1 MDYFGAPMDKINT
14 ARCEND
20 LVRYYAQLNRRHSLN
35 SYRQIKT
42 YAQNVEKLW
51 APVTPPSTN
60 CRDSVGEVAG
70 ERSARERRK
79 VRPPPRGWSVR
90 NNVPS

>member
-42 YAQNVEKLW
+42 YAQNVEKL
-51 APVTPPSTN
+51 
-60 CRDSVGEVAG
+60 
-70 ERSARERRK
+70 
-79 VRPPPRGWSVR
+79 
-90 NNVPS
+90 